1 MGSGGRAGALKK
13 FVFVDACGPVRRAP
27 LGYAKSCLEAAGR
40 MGYEGVLAADSD
52 NPNAEGPW
60 KSYRIYENPGMP
72 APRRA
77 GRLGSLAARAS
88 MSSRA
93 CSAAARALAGAA
105 LERALD
111 RGAIRRFAR
120 DTAELLSKAAPGDG
134 DVVFFR
140 HAGLT
145 CLFGV
150 AEAAA
155 GARLR
160 GRWNFRMGG
169 SIYDGPPDMHAG
181 VHPRVWILRAALGRF
196 LKSGVPARFW
206 TDSEGLTR
214 EFNTARPGLF
224 STLPAQAAEPGGAR
238 PRPPVLTV
246 SCLGSA
252 RMEKGYH
259 LIPGVIESAR
269 GRLSGRARFV
279 VQSNAGQRV
288 GPSEA
293 RALEEARQELEA
305 LPRGLASTVGETD
318 DPEYRRI
325 FDASDIMLMP
335 YERGAYHA
343 RESGAVEE
351 ALGAGIPVVVPSG
364 TAPARRFL
372 EERYR
377 HQDSLARGARRIR
390 LASGLSLGRRC
401 RHEFEVPVP
410 GRVHALIRVEFAP
423 GSTAGALHASV
434 AHESGG
440 RAVHR
445 SLHVLEKTAL
455 PYATCLVRPRGG
467 AGLLRV
473 SLSNPFARGVAR
485 AGRVEAA
492 LLDSGRPYPWGAVGC
507 AFDDPGDI
515 ADCLCNVADH
525 YGHYRSGAL
534 AASAAFYEKNN
545 AGAIVRALAGA

>member
-13 FVFVDACGPVRRAP
+13 FILVDACGPVRRAP
-27 LGYAKSCLEAAGR
+27 LGYAKGCLEAAGR
-40 MGYEGVLAADSD
+40 MGYEAVLAADAD

-77 GRLGSLAARAS
+77 GRLGSLASRAS

-93 CSAAARALAGAA
+93 CSAAMRALAGAA

-111 RGAIRRFAR
+111 RDGIRRFAR
-120 DTAELLSKAAPGDG
+120 DTAELLSEVAPGDG
-134 DVVFFR
+134 DVLFFR

-155 GARLR
+155 GAR
-160 GRWNFRMGG
+160 GVWNFRMGG
-169 SIYDGPPDMHAG
+169 GIYDGSPDMHAG

-196 LKSGVPARFW
+196 LKSGIPARFW

-214 EFNTARPGLF
+214 QYNVARPGLF
-224 STLPAQAAEPGGAR
+224 STLPAQAAEPGSAR

-269 GRLSGRARFV
+269 ERLSGRAGFV

-293 RALEEARQELEA
+293 RALEEARQRLEA
-305 LPRGLASTVGETD
+305 MPRALARTVGETD
-318 DPEYRRI
+318 EAGYRRLV
-325 FDASDIMLMP
+325 DASDVMLMP

-372 EERYR
+372 EDYYR
-377 HQDSLARGARRIR
+377 HQDSLMRGARRIPV
-390 LASGLSLGRRC
+390 ASGLSLGRRG
-401 RHEFEVPVP
+401 RHEFELPVP
-410 GRVHALIRVEFAP
+410 GPVHALIRAEFAP
-423 GSTAGALHASV
+423 DSTAEALHASV
-434 AHESGG
+434 SHESGG
-440 RAVHR
+440 RAVHE

-485 AGRVEAA
+485 TVRVEAA

-525 YGHYRSGAL
+525 YDHYRGGAL

-545 AGAIVRALAGA
+545 AAAVVRALAGG